1 MSDIDLEACNQT
13 FNNTMAQT
21 LGMKVI
27 DFTKGRVVATMPVD
41 TKTHQ
46 PYGLLHGGASVA
58 LAESI
63 ASMGGWYLVQEEGKI
78 VVGQEI
84 NANHLRSVT
93 SGTVTGEGVIIH
105 KGKASQV
112 WEIKIYDDSKNLICI
127 SRCTLAVI
135 KPRSSE
141 HGVKNIQ

>member
-13 FNNTMAQT
+13 FKNTLAET

-27 DFTKGRVVATMPVD
+27 DFTKGRVKATMPVD
-41 TKTHQ
+41 AKTHQ

-63 ASMGGWYLVQEEGKI
+63 ASMGGWHLVQDEGKI

-105 KGKASQV
+105 KGKTSQV

-135 KPRSSE
+135 KPWNSE
-141 HGVKNIQ
+141 HGAQSSE